1 MSYSRKIYLINPKFQ
16 IRFSLYVCIIVLV
29 TSIIY
34 PFTIYSL
41 MNNIIVFFSLK
52 NPEIASMYESKRNS
66 LVFFLVLLHL
76 GFTCLT
82 FLSCIFFSHKIAGPL
97 FKLKKHLTEI
107 REHGIKGPLFFR
119 KGDYFLDVADEV
131 NQTMDH
137 IHDLHKNDLIFLGEV
152 NSYINNLSLVVPD
165 DKRIILH
172 EISSKLSEMQERYVS
187 KN

>member
-1 MSYSRKIYLINPKFQ
+1 
-16 IRFSLYVCIIVLV
+16 
-29 TSIIY
+29 
-34 PFTIYSL
+34 

-52 NPEIASMYESKRNS
+52 NPEIASMYEAKRNS
-66 LVFFLVLLHL
+66 LVFFLILLHL
-76 GFTCLT
+76 GFTCLA

-97 FKLKKHLTEI
+97 YKLKKHLAEI
-107 REHGIKGPLFFR
+107 REHGAKGHLFFR
-119 KGDYFLDVADEV
+119 KGDYFLELADEV
-131 NQTMDH
+131 NLTMDH
-137 IHDLHKNDLIFLGEV
+137 VHDLHKNDLIFLGEV

>member
-1 MSYSRKIYLINPKFQ
+1 
-16 IRFSLYVCIIVLV
+16 
-29 TSIIY
+29 
-34 PFTIYSL
+34 

-52 NPEIASMYESKRNS
+52 NPEIAGMYETKRNS
-66 LVFFLVLLHL
+66 LILFLVLLHI

-97 FKLKKHLTEI
+97 YKLKKHLTEM
-107 REHGIKGPLFFR
+107 RNNGGVHDPLFFR
-119 KGDYFLDVADEV
+119 QGDYFLDLADDV
-131 NQTMDH
+131 NQTVDYLH
-137 IHDLHKNDLIFLGEV
+137 ELHKNDLIYLGEV